1 MQPILRSDGCSVT
14 PRAVMACIR
23 AGYALSDVVAGPTRW
38 IRGAI
43 VKTCGSACW
52 AGRDHRLDRA
62 SQGAED
68 GVHVRLQM
76 EGFEHC
82 QELAFLVAEVGLH
95 DGGDSLEV
103 AVKLGRAGA
112 VIHRLL

>member
-1 MQPILRSDGCSVT
+1 MSALAVAQMCSRLLPHPALR
-14 PRAVMACIR
+14 PRTVPYGEEPAKDQGR
-23 AGYALSDVVAGPTRW
+23 
-38 IRGAI
+38 AI